1 MLQKRSKSSQE
12 RYTTLARDE
21 KPPVHKMFKTPE
33 IFWDLTIDRK
43 ITIYSILIC
52 CFGNKSTTRTHQSIV
67 DSENANKLFN
77 WDLIIESA
85 KTK

>member
-12 RYTTLARDE
+12 RDTTLARDE
-21 KPPVHKMFKTPE
+21 KPPVQKMFKTPE
-33 IFWDLTIDRK
+33 IFWDLRIDRK

-67 DSENANKLFN
+67 DSENANKLFS
-77 WDLIIESA
+77 WDFFIDSA
-85 KTK
+85 RTR